1 MAVPATGADAAAVA
15 GAVAEEEAAPNTV
28 ASGAAD
34 PAVEGPAAA
43 NTVPRRAADAAT
55 EEAAALST
63 VAGPAAGA
71 GAGVAVHGLP
81 GGGADSGAHAGPA
94 VAAAEAEASAAEGGA
109 VLRIA
114 GGERD
119 VPLQSGDHGKW
130 CVLPYLAAGSV
141 EQAEVAASTAPGV
154 GVAARAAGGVEQA
167 EVAASAA
174 PGVASARAAT
184 VADAGSGVRI
194 ADRGTHLEVTV
205 DGARWGDYHY
215 AAHPVRSYL
224 HPVIG
229 PYGIPMTRAWPLQDG
244 VPGEEHDHVHHRS
257 FWVAHGMVNG
267 VDFWTEAEGHG
278 FQAHGGFEA
287 LHSGP
292 AFGRIVQR
300 VSWRKDD
307 PATGTPLLEERRT
320 LTFWNT
326 PASARLLD
334 LTVAFHAAHG
344 AVTFGDTKEGGLCSL
359 RVPEAI
365 KGIRGGVISNA
376 YGGIHEAENWG
387 QRAPWV
393 DYSGDLNDAGGTRR
407 TVGVAIFDHPRNP
420 HYPTHWHVRG
430 YGLFAANPF
439 GLADYRSG
447 YRQHGDWTLAAGE
460 RATFRYR
467 VLWHAGDAIE
477 ARVGE
482 RFLDW
487 AAPPAVTVGD

>member
-1 MAVPATGADAAAVA
+1 MPATGADVAAVA
-15 GAVAEEEAAPNTV
+15 GAVAEGAAALNTV

-34 PAVEGPAAA
+34 TVAEGAAA
-43 NTVPRRAADAAT
+43 PNPVADAA
-55 EEAAALST
+55 AAPNT

-71 GAGVAVHGLP
+71 GTDAAVHGLP
-81 GGGADSGAHAGPA
+81 AGGADSGTHAGPA
-94 VAAAEAEASAAEGGA
+94 VAAAEAQAAAAQGDA

-114 GGERD
+114 SDERE
-119 VPLQSGDHGKW
+119 VPLQRGDDGQW

-141 EQAEVAASTAPGV
+141 EQAVTGANTALKV
-154 GVAARAAGGVEQA
+154 GVAARAT
-167 EVAASAA
+167 SAA
-174 PGVASARAAT
+174 TDAG
-184 VADAGSGVRI
+184 AGSGVRI
-194 ADRGTHLEVTV
+194 ADRGTHLEVAV
-205 DGARWGDYHY
+205 DGAHWCDYHY

-257 FWVAHGMVNG
+257 FWVAHGLVNG

-287 LHSGP
+287 VHSGP

-344 AVTFGDTKEGGLCSL
+344 AVTFGDTKEGGLCSV

-365 KGIRGGVISNA
+365 KGTRDGVISNA

-393 DYSGDLNDAGGTRR
+393 DYSGDVSDLNDPSDPSGTRR

-447 YRQHGDWTLAAGE
+447 YRQRGDWTLAAGE

-467 VLWHAGDAIE
+467 VLWHAGDAVE

-487 AAPPAVTVGD
+487 ATPPVVTVRD

>member
-15 GAVAEEEAAPNTV
+15 GAVAE
-28 ASGAAD
+28 
-34 PAVEGPAAA
+34 
-43 NTVPRRAADAAT
+43 
-55 EEAAALST
+55 
-63 VAGPAAGA
+63 
-71 GAGVAVHGLP
+71 
-81 GGGADSGAHAGPA
+81 
-94 VAAAEAEASAAEGGA
+94 GGA

-114 GGERD
+114 GGERE
-119 VPLQSGDHGKW
+119 VPLQRGDDGQW

-141 EQAEVAASTAPGV
+141 EQVEMAASTAPEV
-154 GVAARAAGGVEQA
+154 GVAARAAGSVEQA
-167 EVAASAA
+167 EMAASSAPRVAAAGATKAA
-174 PGVASARAAT
+174 G
-184 VADAGSGVRI
+184 AGSGVRI
-194 ADRGTHLEVTV
+194 ADCGTHLEVAV
-205 DGARWGDYHY
+205 DGARWCDYHY

-257 FWVAHGMVNG
+257 FWVAHGLVNG

-287 LHSGP
+287 VHSGP
-292 AFGRIVQR
+292 TFGRIVQR

-344 AVTFGDTKEGGLCSL
+344 AVTFGDTKEGGLCSV

-365 KGIRGGVISNA
+365 KGTRCGVISNA

-393 DYSGDLNDAGGTRR
+393 DYSGDLSDPSDAGGTRR

-447 YRQHGDWTLAAGE
+447 YRQCGDWTLAAGE

-467 VLWHAGDAIE
+467 VLWHAGDAAE

-487 AAPPAVTVGD
+487 AAPPVVTVRD

>member
-1 MAVPATGADAAAVA
+1 MHCPVAVPATGADAAAVA
-15 GAVAEEEAAPNTV
+15 GAVAEGAAAPDTVADSAAAPNTV
-28 ASGAAD
+28 
-34 PAVEGPAAA
+34 
-43 NTVPRRAADAAT
+43 T
-55 EEAAALST
+55 
-63 VAGPAAGA
+63 GPAAGA
-71 GAGVAVHGLP
+71 GAGAAVHGLP
-81 GGGADSGAHAGPA
+81 AGGADSGAHTGPA
-94 VAAAEAEASAAEGGA
+94 VAAAGAQAAAVEGGA
-109 VLRIA
+109 LLRIA
-114 GGERD
+114 GGERE
-119 VPLQSGDHGKW
+119 VPLQRGDDGQW
-130 CVLPYLAAGSV
+130 CVLPSLAAGSV
-141 EQAEVAASTAPGV
+141 EQAEMAASSAP
-154 GVAARAAGGVEQA
+154 R
-167 EVAASAA
+167 
-174 PGVASARAAT
+174 VASARAAT
-184 VADAGSGVRI
+184 VAGAGSGVRI
-194 ADRGTHLEVTV
+194 ADRGMHLEVAV
-205 DGARWGDYHY
+205 DGARWCDYHY

-244 VPGEEHDHVHHRS
+244 VPGEEHDHEHHRS
-257 FWVAHGMVNG
+257 FWVAHGLVNG
-267 VDFWTEAEGHG
+267 VDFWSEAEGHG

-287 LHSGP
+287 VHSGP

-307 PATGTPLLEERRT
+307 PAAGTPLLEELRT

-365 KGIRGGVISNA
+365 KGTRSGVISNA

-393 DYSGDLNDAGGTRR
+393 DYSGDLSDAGGTRG

-447 YRQHGDWTLAAGE
+447 YRQCGDWTLAAGE

-467 VLWHAGDAIE
+467 VLWHTGDAVE

-487 AAPPAVTVGD
+487 ATPPVVTVGN

>member
-15 GAVAEEEAAPNTV
+15 GAVAE
-28 ASGAAD
+28 
-34 PAVEGPAAA
+34 
-43 NTVPRRAADAAT
+43 
-55 EEAAALST
+55 
-63 VAGPAAGA
+63 
-71 GAGVAVHGLP
+71 
-81 GGGADSGAHAGPA
+81 GGAL
-94 VAAAEAEASAAEGGA
+94 
-109 VLRIA
+109 LRIA
-114 GGERD
+114 GGERE
-119 VPLQSGDHGKW
+119 VPLQRGDDGQW

-141 EQAEVAASTAPGV
+141 EQVEMAASSAPEV
-154 GVAARAAGGVEQA
+154 GVAARAAGSVEQA
-167 EVAASAA
+167 EMAASSAPRVAAAGATKAA
-174 PGVASARAAT
+174 G
-184 VADAGSGVRI
+184 AGSGVRI
-194 ADRGTHLEVTV
+194 ADCGTHLEVAV
-205 DGARWGDYHY
+205 DGARWCDYHY

-244 VPGEEHDHVHHRS
+244 VPGEDTDHVHHRS
-257 FWVAHGMVNG
+257 FWVAHGLVNG

-287 LHSGP
+287 VHSGP
-292 AFGRIVQR
+292 TFGRIVQR

-344 AVTFGDTKEGGLCSL
+344 AVTFGDTKEGGLCSV

-365 KGIRGGVISNA
+365 KGTRDGVISNA

-393 DYSGDLNDAGGTRR
+393 DYSGDLSDPSDAGDTRR

-447 YRQHGDWTLAAGE
+447 YRQCGDWTLAAGE

-467 VLWHAGDAIE
+467 VLWHAGDAAE

-487 AAPPAVTVGD
+487 AAPPVVTVRD

>member
-15 GAVAEEEAAPNTV
+15 GAVAE
-28 ASGAAD
+28 
-34 PAVEGPAAA
+34 
-43 NTVPRRAADAAT
+43 
-55 EEAAALST
+55 
-63 VAGPAAGA
+63 
-71 GAGVAVHGLP
+71 
-81 GGGADSGAHAGPA
+81 GGAL
-94 VAAAEAEASAAEGGA
+94 
-109 VLRIA
+109 LRIA
-114 GGERD
+114 GGERE
-119 VPLQSGDHGKW
+119 VPLQRGDDGQW

-141 EQAEVAASTAPGV
+141 EQVEVAASTAPEV
-154 GVAARAAGGVEQA
+154 GVTARAAGAWSRRRWQRA
-167 EVAASAA
+167 APRVAAA
-174 PGVASARAAT
+174 GAT
-184 VADAGSGVRI
+184 TAGAGSGVRI
-194 ADRGTHLEVTV
+194 ADRGTHLEVAV
-205 DGARWGDYHY
+205 DGAHWCDYHY

-257 FWVAHGMVNG
+257 FWVAHGLVNG

-287 LHSGP
+287 VHSGP
-292 AFGRIVQR
+292 TFGRIVQR

-344 AVTFGDTKEGGLCSL
+344 AVTFGDTKEGGLCSV

-365 KGIRGGVISNA
+365 KGTRDGVISNA

-393 DYSGDLNDAGGTRR
+393 DYSGDLNDAGDTRR

-447 YRQHGDWTLAAGE
+447 YRQCGDWTLAAGE

-467 VLWHAGDAIE
+467 VLWHAGDAAE

-487 AAPPAVTVGD
+487 AAPPVVTVRD

>member
-1 MAVPATGADAAAVA
+1 M
-15 GAVAEEEAAPNTV
+15 
-28 ASGAAD
+28 
-34 PAVEGPAAA
+34 
-43 NTVPRRAADAAT
+43 
-55 EEAAALST
+55 
-63 VAGPAAGA
+63 
-71 GAGVAVHGLP
+71 
-81 GGGADSGAHAGPA
+81 
-94 VAAAEAEASAAEGGA
+94 
-109 VLRIA
+109 
-114 GGERD
+114 
-119 VPLQSGDHGKW
+119 
-130 CVLPYLAAGSV
+130 
-141 EQAEVAASTAPGV
+141 
-154 GVAARAAGGVEQA
+154 
-167 EVAASAA
+167 AASAA
-174 PGVASARAAT
+174 PPVGVTARAAST
-184 VADAGSGVRI
+184 ANDAGAGSGVRI
-194 ADRGTHLEVTV
+194 ADRGTHLEVAV
-205 DGARWGDYHY
+205 DGARWCDYHY

-229 PYGIPMTRAWPLQDG
+229 PYGIAMTRAWPLDDG
-244 VPGEEHDHVHHRS
+244 VPGEDNDHVHHRS
-257 FWVAHGMVNG
+257 FWVAHGLVNG

-278 FQAHGGFEA
+278 FQVHGGFEA
-287 LHSGP
+287 VHSGP

-334 LTVAFHAAHG
+334 VTVAFHAAHG

-365 KGIRGGVISNA
+365 KGTRGGVISNA

-393 DYSGDLNDAGGTRR
+393 DYSGDLNDADGTRR

-447 YRQHGDWTLAAGE
+447 YRQRGDWTLAAGE

-467 VLWHAGDAIE
+467 VL
-477 ARVGE
+477 
-482 RFLDW
+482 
-487 AAPPAVTVGD
+487 

>member
-1 MAVPATGADAAAVA
+1 MAVPATGTDAAAVA
-15 GAVAEEEAAPNTV
+15 GAVAE
-28 ASGAAD
+28 
-34 PAVEGPAAA
+34 
-43 NTVPRRAADAAT
+43 
-55 EEAAALST
+55 
-63 VAGPAAGA
+63 
-71 GAGVAVHGLP
+71 
-81 GGGADSGAHAGPA
+81 GGAL
-94 VAAAEAEASAAEGGA
+94 
-109 VLRIA
+109 LRIA
-114 GGERD
+114 GGERE
-119 VPLQSGDHGKW
+119 VPLQRGDDGQW

-141 EQAEVAASTAPGV
+141 EQVEMAASTAPEV
-154 GVAARAAGGVEQA
+154 GVAARAAGSVEQA
-167 EVAASAA
+167 KMAASSAPRVAAAGATKAA
-174 PGVASARAAT
+174 G
-184 VADAGSGVRI
+184 AGSGVRI
-194 ADRGTHLEVTV
+194 ADRGTHLAVTV
-205 DGARWGDYHY
+205 DGARWCDYHY

-257 FWVAHGMVNG
+257 FWVAHGLVNG

-287 LHSGP
+287 VHSGP
-292 AFGRIVQR
+292 TFGRIVQR

-344 AVTFGDTKEGGLCSL
+344 AVTFGDTKEGGLCSV

-365 KGIRGGVISNA
+365 KGTRDGVISNA

-393 DYSGDLNDAGGTRR
+393 DYSGDLSDPSDAGDTRR

-447 YRQHGDWTLAAGE
+447 YRQCGDWTLAAGE

-467 VLWHAGDAIE
+467 VLWHAGDAAE

-487 AAPPAVTVGD
+487 AAPPVVTVRD

>member
-15 GAVAEEEAAPNTV
+15 GAVAE
-28 ASGAAD
+28 
-34 PAVEGPAAA
+34 
-43 NTVPRRAADAAT
+43 
-55 EEAAALST
+55 
-63 VAGPAAGA
+63 
-71 GAGVAVHGLP
+71 
-81 GGGADSGAHAGPA
+81 GGAL
-94 VAAAEAEASAAEGGA
+94 
-109 VLRIA
+109 LRIA
-114 GGERD
+114 GGERE
-119 VPLQSGDHGKW
+119 VPLQRGDDGQW

-141 EQAEVAASTAPGV
+141 EQVEMAASTAPEV
-154 GVAARAAGGVEQA
+154 GVAARAAGSVEQA
-167 EVAASAA
+167 EMAASSAPRVAAAGATKAA
-174 PGVASARAAT
+174 G
-184 VADAGSGVRI
+184 AGSGVRI
-194 ADRGTHLEVTV
+194 ADRGTHLAVTV
-205 DGARWGDYHY
+205 DGARWCDYHY

-257 FWVAHGMVNG
+257 FWVAHGLVNG

-287 LHSGP
+287 VHSGP
-292 AFGRIVQR
+292 TFGRIVQR

-344 AVTFGDTKEGGLCSL
+344 AVTFGDTKEGGLCSV

-365 KGIRGGVISNA
+365 KGTRCGVISNA

-393 DYSGDLNDAGGTRR
+393 DYSGDLSDPSDAGDTRR

-447 YRQHGDWTLAAGE
+447 YRQCGDWTLAAGE

-467 VLWHAGDAIE
+467 VLWHAGDAAE

-487 AAPPAVTVGD
+487 AAPPVVTVRD

>member
-15 GAVAEEEAAPNTV
+15 GAVAGEAAAPNAVAGGAADAVAEGVAAPNTV
-28 ASGAAD
+28 ADS
-34 PAVEGPAAA
+34 AVAP
-43 NTVPRRAADAAT
+43 NTVTGA
-55 EEAAALST
+55 
-63 VAGPAAGA
+63 AAGA
-71 GAGVAVHGLP
+71 AVHGLP
-81 GGGADSGAHAGPA
+81 TGGADSGAHAGPA
-94 VAAAEAEASAAEGGA
+94 VAAAGAQAAAAEGGA
-109 VLRIA
+109 LLRIA
-114 GGERD
+114 GGERE
-119 VPLQSGDHGKW
+119 VPLQRAGDGQW

-141 EQAEVAASTAPGV
+141 EQVEMAASTAPEV
-154 GVAARAAGGVEQA
+154 GVAARAAGSVEQA
-167 EVAASAA
+167 EMAASSAPRVAAAGATKAA
-174 PGVASARAAT
+174 G
-184 VADAGSGVRI
+184 AGSGVRI
-194 ADRGTHLEVTV
+194 ADRGTHLEVAV
-205 DGARWGDYHY
+205 DGARWCDYHY

-229 PYGIPMTRAWPLQDG
+229 PYGIPMTRAWPLHDG
-244 VPGEEHDHVHHRS
+244 VPGEDTDHVHHRS
-257 FWVAHGMVNG
+257 FWVAHGLVNG

-278 FQAHGGFEA
+278 FQVHGGFEA
-287 LHSGP
+287 VHSGP

-307 PATGTPLLEERRT
+307 PAAGTPLLEERRT

-334 LTVAFHAAHG
+334 VTVAFHAAHG

-365 KGIRGGVISNA
+365 KGTRGGVISNA

-393 DYSGDLNDAGGTRR
+393 DYSGDLNDADGTRR

-430 YGLFAANPF
+430 YGLFSANPF

-447 YRQHGDWTLAAGE
+447 FRQRGDWTLAAGE

-467 VLWHAGDAIE
+467 VLWHAGDAAE

-487 AAPPAVTVGD
+487 ATPPVVTVGD

>member
-1 MAVPATGADAAAVA
+1 M
-15 GAVAEEEAAPNTV
+15 
-28 ASGAAD
+28 
-34 PAVEGPAAA
+34 
-43 NTVPRRAADAAT
+43 
-55 EEAAALST
+55 
-63 VAGPAAGA
+63 
-71 GAGVAVHGLP
+71 
-81 GGGADSGAHAGPA
+81 
-94 VAAAEAEASAAEGGA
+94 
-109 VLRIA
+109 
-114 GGERD
+114 
-119 VPLQSGDHGKW
+119 
-130 CVLPYLAAGSV
+130 
-141 EQAEVAASTAPGV
+141 
-154 GVAARAAGGVEQA
+154 
-167 EVAASAA
+167 
-174 PGVASARAAT
+174 
-184 VADAGSGVRI
+184 RI
-194 ADRGTHLEVTV
+194 ADRGTHLEVAV
-205 DGARWGDYHY
+205 DGAHWCDYHY

-257 FWVAHGMVNG
+257 FWVAHGLVNG

-287 LHSGP
+287 MHSGP
-292 AFGRIVQR
+292 TFGRIVQR

-344 AVTFGDTKEGGLCSL
+344 AVTFGDTKEGGLCSV

-365 KGIRGGVISNA
+365 KGTRDGVISNA

-393 DYSGDLNDAGGTRR
+393 DYSGDLNDAGDTRR

-447 YRQHGDWTLAAGE
+447 YRQCGDWTLAAGE

-467 VLWHAGDAIE
+467 VLWHAGDAAE

-487 AAPPAVTVGD
+487 AAPPVVTVRD

>member
-15 GAVAEEEAAPNTV
+15 GAVAE
-28 ASGAAD
+28 
-34 PAVEGPAAA
+34 
-43 NTVPRRAADAAT
+43 
-55 EEAAALST
+55 
-63 VAGPAAGA
+63 
-71 GAGVAVHGLP
+71 
-81 GGGADSGAHAGPA
+81 GGAL
-94 VAAAEAEASAAEGGA
+94 
-109 VLRIA
+109 LRIA
-114 GGERD
+114 GGERE
-119 VPLQSGDHGKW
+119 VPLQRGDDGQW

-141 EQAEVAASTAPGV
+141 EQVEMAASTAPEV
-154 GVAARAAGGVEQA
+154 GVAARAAGSVEQA
-167 EVAASAA
+167 EMAASSAPRVAAAGATKAA
-174 PGVASARAAT
+174 G
-184 VADAGSGVRI
+184 AGSGVRI
-194 ADRGTHLEVTV
+194 ADRGTHLAVTV
-205 DGARWGDYHY
+205 DGARWCDYHY

-257 FWVAHGMVNG
+257 FWVAHGLVNG

-287 LHSGP
+287 VHSGP
-292 AFGRIVQR
+292 TFGRIVQR

-344 AVTFGDTKEGGLCSL
+344 AVTFGDTKEGGLCSV

-365 KGIRGGVISNA
+365 KGTRDGVISNA

-393 DYSGDLNDAGGTRR
+393 DYSGDLSDPSDAGDTRR

-447 YRQHGDWTLAAGE
+447 YRQCGDWTLAAGE

-467 VLWHAGDAIE
+467 VLWHAGDAAE

-487 AAPPAVTVGD
+487 AAPPVVTVRD